1 MRSDPGRNPE
11 SETNMH
17 DPGLG
22 VLIALTALCPGAA
35 CSVRPPRRGSTCPAE
50 RGPEQ
55 MPRGGLVPHQACAG
69 MAGLGA
75 TLGFAGSLS
84 PPPGTSPGGAASP
97 EELAQGSSP
106 FSGRLCQAPASTL
119 LPGIWCREGCPAC
132 PGRSPRQSPF
142 PRGRPL
148 LPTDPPRP
156 AVKPA
161 PVFPIVG

>member
-1 MRSDPGRNPE
+1 MTREETQKVKLTCMTLAWVFLELLQPCVQAPRAPCARPVVGARVLQSEGRSRCRGEAWCPIRRAPGWQGWGP
-11 SETNMH
+11 H
-17 DPGLG
+17 WGLQVAYLHLLG
-22 VLIALTALCPGAA
+22 
-35 CSVRPPRRGSTCPAE
+35 PP
-50 RGPEQ
+50 
-55 MPRGGLVPHQACAG
+55 
-69 MAGLGA
+69 
-75 TLGFAGSLS
+75 
-84 PPPGTSPGGAASP
+84 PGGAASP
-97 EELAQGSSP
+97 EELTQGSSP
-106 FSGRLCQAPASTL
+106 FPGRLCQAPASTL